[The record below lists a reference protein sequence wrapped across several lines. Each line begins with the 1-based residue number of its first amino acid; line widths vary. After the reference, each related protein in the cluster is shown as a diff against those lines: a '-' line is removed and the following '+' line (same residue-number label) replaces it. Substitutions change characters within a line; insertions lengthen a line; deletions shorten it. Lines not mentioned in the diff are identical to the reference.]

1 MDLTI
6 SFYDNY
12 PNQDL
17 LVQHLERWFT
27 RYTPATASL
36 QMELYKSQ
44 IKSMA
49 ARRAFASVIKPLKS
63 IYDFARPLLNE
74 QLRTQFGLEIDC
86 RYLFLEDI
94 TATQPST
101 EADLQPILLA
111 ALRNFEADKKFHPAS
126 GLYYR
131 TVPFP
136 PEGDGVITGKLEDVC
151 GAKIACSTG
160 FIDITPT
167 AFAHMCRSLDLG
179 GKYLAHVNSML
190 KNKSVVEQA
199 FILKERCR
207 FEVLSHIARMK
218 DDISEEAY
226 NVLLE
231 VAKLDGRA
239 VWGGGPV
246 QYCSAA
252 LFETKDDW
260 GIALHG
266 VLLIESHLKK
276 HQAGVAPDNDDG
288 PLVVYMPGEPRH
300 PIKEYASVAAFLDYL
315 RVSLNDASYRVY
327 FARFIDVKDYSAF
340 FEQLHRTLNPGGS
353 FDPGADLALCRTPW
367 KNHPFKDLYEQAV
380 AKLVVDAEVL
390 AVPVESGTSQSTL
403 DPWKVFTGLIHF
415 GFDLADVFLP
425 ASEVR
430 DLAKDA
436 FVGAEAWIEGDEEK
450 ALNQLYEIGKDLVLT
465 AAPKVAREYERL
477 ARIYEDGKQAV
488 EALKDLLNAAANG
501 DANAPSDGSDED
513 EITDLQPLDLRQLR
527 NLAKPSAFIEGLAQ
541 IKSED
546 GRIRLWKP
554 ELESFEQPD
563 ALPEGASL
571 DDRSLFKA
579 HGTTWLSMGG
589 HYYQIAFDSRRN
601 KWRVVTPD
609 GRHRYSPI
617 LETNGAGAW
626 RAEGEYPMGWDAYQ
640 AFRRLHGDYVPLSDS
655 QIRQILRITQADEAL
670 LRQIHLDKLVPPALL
685 VDCTQR
691 FLIDKE
697 VTDFIDLMQRMGA
710 VEQNVLSDKG
720 VVSSIEPYLDFIVT
734 MPGWPE
740 HRAVRRVDAQGLVL
754 SRHAKVQSATR
765 TVDVIYTPGH
775 MQTLLD
781 TLLRGLQP
789 VEVESLLVNVQTT
802 PSRGQQLAL
811 RIAAQARGRRRSLF
825 DLLYAAKTRSNH
837 PLVKLFK
844 RDFPSLPCRAALEII
859 RMADSVELQRMTSAA
874 RIPLRLAERAREYL
888 QELRI
893 NRALESLYLHME
905 SPDSDVVSLDLI
917 HSLALWPR
925 DLVVELRRNSF
936 EGPLIY
942 RTGGPDTAASD
953 VDVVLVQTG
962 TDYQTF
968 TPQGERT
975 LLGSSR
981 LRTTLSNTLSSQ
993 TRLTHDVHELE
1004 ELLGDL
1010 ATTQR
1015 SKVKRALGMQ
1025 QSKTRI
1031 IWPTRSDD
1039 GRIGYRLSSRVRGLF
1054 NRFRTNAP
1062 AFSPELAVKGLYPQ
1076 FTFHQIT
1083 VFLQALAAG
1092 CTGTVQ
1098 EKKDWVRARLNE
1110 LTEEYATLQHVLDG
1124 WVAQARYAH
1133 PGALPG
1139 VSADAREAARLA
1151 ILACWRRQPESR
1163 IDPNAPDSAHQLNL
1177 VNLEIGALPP
1187 ITANFNHVQALRL
1200 ENIALTTDGA
1210 QAFVWRFPELRRLS
1224 LSNNRIES
1232 VPEVL
1237 DRLTSLRTLT
1247 LSHNPIHV
1255 DGPGMQR
1262 LQRLSL
1268 MKVLLLEGREI
1279 NITATLDV
1287 SRWPALLEIRLRDCG
1302 LPTLPLGLDVRETL
1316 RHVDLRRNQITDID
1330 EQTLRAIAG
1339 RSRLYLRLHQ
1349 NPLNAETVARAA
1361 SLFDE
1366 VALVRMGIS
1375 DIQAD
1380 NWTRTIAQWLAE
1392 TGDEQQHQRWR
1403 DLQQEAGAEPFKLL
1417 VNDLLQTAD
1426 YRDNRRLLTERLWRI
1441 IDAMAGSEAL
1451 QQELFALAAHPETCG
1466 DGTMITF
1473 NMLDIRVQ
1481 VFQLESLPGGKTPVD
1496 MFKLMRGLERLDELE
1511 RIALEDFNARV
1522 VAQPHLDQVEVRLV
1536 YPTRLREELA
1546 LPGQSQ
1552 GMLFEGI
1559 SGVDESMLA
1568 NAKARV
1574 LARESTPEFLQS
1586 LIARKDWMTFLE
1598 DHFQKDF
1605 DKVRLP
1611 FHERQDLL
1619 DGQHETMTDD
1629 DYLNSVNAVFQEL
1642 KRAVDSKALQLTT
1655 DIALLASQPA

>member
-1 MDLTI
+1 MDLDI

-17 LVQHLERWFT
+17 LAQHLEQWFT
-27 RYTPATASL
+27 RYTPDKASL
-36 QMELYKSQ
+36 QMALYKSQ
-44 IKSMA
+44 IKSLA
-49 ARRAFASVIKPLKS
+49 ARRAFATVIKPLKS
-63 IYDFARPLLNE
+63 IHDFALPLLNE
-74 QLRTQFGLEIDC
+74 QLRKEFGLEVDC
-86 RYLFLEDI
+86 RHVYLEDI
-94 TATQPST
+94 AATQPSVQ
-101 EADLQPILLA
+101 ADVQPILLA
-111 ALRNFEADKKFHPAS
+111 ALRNFKADRKFHPAS

-131 TVPFP
+131 TAAFP
-136 PEGDGVITGKLEDVC
+136 PVRDGLIIGKLEDIC

-179 GKYLAHVNSML
+179 GKYLAHVNSVL

-226 NVLLE
+226 RVLLE
-231 VAKLDGRA
+231 VAKPDGRA
-239 VWGGGPV
+239 VWRGGPV

-266 VLLIESHLKK
+266 VLLIESHLAK
-276 HQAGVAPDNDDG
+276 HQAGVAPENDDG

-340 FEQLHRTLNPGGS
+340 FDKLHRTLNPGGS

-380 AKLVVDAEVL
+380 AKLVVDAKEL
-390 AVPVESGTSQSTL
+390 AVPVEYGTSQSTL

-415 GFDLADVFLP
+415 GFDLGDVFLP

-436 FVGAEAWIEGDEEK
+436 FIGAEAWLEGDEEK

-488 EALKDLLNAAANG
+488 EALQDLLKAAANS
-501 DANAPSDGSDED
+501 DASAPSDASNED
-513 EITDLQPLDLRQLR
+513 EITDLHPLELRQLR
-527 NLAKPSAFIEGLAQ
+527 NLAKPSAFVEGLAQ

-546 GRIRLWKP
+546 GRVRLWKP
-554 ELESFEQPD
+554 DLESLQQSYT
-563 ALPEGASL
+563 LPKAAAL
-571 DDRSLFKA
+571 DDRSLFRA
-579 HGTTWLSMGG
+579 HGKTWLSMGS
-589 HYYQIAFDSRRN
+589 HYYQIVFDSRLN

-609 GRHRYSPI
+609 GRQKYSPI

-626 RAEGEYPMGWDAYQ
+626 RAEGENPMGWDAFQ
-640 AFRRLHGDYVPLSDS
+640 AFRRLHGDYVPLTDS

-670 LRQIHLDKLVPPALL
+670 LRQIHMDKLEPPALL
-685 VDCTQR
+685 IDCIQR

-697 VTDFIDLMQRMGA
+697 VTYFIDLMQKMGA
-710 VEQNVLSDKG
+710 VDHSGLSDKG
-720 VVSSIEPYLDFIVT
+720 VISSIDPYLDFIVR

-740 HRAVRRVDAQGLVL
+740 HRALRRVDARGHVL
-754 SRHAKVQSATR
+754 SRHAKGQSASR
-765 TVDVIYTPGH
+765 TVDVVYTPGH
-775 MQTLLD
+775 MQALLAG
-781 TLLRGLQP
+781 LLHGLQP

-802 PSRGQQLAL
+802 PGRAQQLAL
-811 RIAAQARGRRRSLF
+811 RIAAEARGRRRSLF
-825 DLLYAAKTRSNH
+825 DLIYTARTRSPD
-837 PLVKLFK
+837 PLIKLLQ
-844 RDFPSLPCRAALEII
+844 RDFPSLPVRVAREII
-859 RMADSVELQRMTSAA
+859 RLGDSVELQRMSSAG
-874 RIPLRLAERAREYL
+874 RIPLRLAEHAREYV
-888 QELRI
+888 QELRV
-893 NRALESLYLHME
+893 NHALESLYLHLE

-925 DLVVELRRNSF
+925 DLVVEMRKNTF
-936 EGPLIY
+936 DGPLIY
-942 RTGGPDTAASD
+942 RTGGTGTAASD
-953 VDVVLVQTG
+953 VNVVLVQTDN
-962 TDYQTF
+962 DYQTF

-981 LRTTLSNTLSSQ
+981 LRTTLCNTLSSQ

-1010 ATTQR
+1010 ATSQR

-1025 QSKTRI
+1025 QSKPRI

-1054 NRFRTNAP
+1054 NRLRTNAP
-1062 AFSPELAVKGLYPQ
+1062 AYSPELAVKGLYPQ
-1076 FTFHQIT
+1076 FSFHQIA
-1083 VFLQALAAG
+1083 VFLQALAEG
-1092 CTGTVQ
+1092 CTGTTLA
-1098 EKKDWVRARLNE
+1098 KKDWVRARLNE
-1110 LTEEYATLQHVLDG
+1110 LNEEYATLQHVLDG

-1133 PGALPG
+1133 PEPLAG

-1163 IDPNAPDSAHQLNL
+1163 IDSSVADSAHQLNL
-1177 VNLEIGALPP
+1177 VNLDIGALPP

-1200 ENIALTTDGA
+1200 ENIALTSGGA
-1210 QAFVWRFPELRRLS
+1210 QAFVRRFPELRRLS

-1237 DRLTSLRTLT
+1237 DRLTNLRTLT

-1255 DGPGMQR
+1255 DGRGMHC

-1268 MKVLLLEGREI
+1268 LKVLLLEGRDI
-1279 NITATLDV
+1279 NITAPLDV
-1287 SRWPALLEIRLRDCG
+1287 SRWPALVEIRLRDCG

-1339 RSRLYLRLHQ
+1339 RTRLYLRLHQ
-1349 NPLNAETVARAA
+1349 NPLNAQTIARAA
-1361 SLFDE
+1361 ILFDE
-1366 VALVRMGIS
+1366 VALVRMGIGN
-1375 DIQAD
+1375 IQAD
-1380 NWTRTIAQWLAE
+1380 SWARTTAQWLAE
-1392 TGDEQQHQRWR
+1392 TGDEQQHRRWESLQR
-1403 DLQQEAGAEPFKLL
+1403 EPGAEAFKLV
-1417 VNDLLQTAD
+1417 VNDLLLTAD
-1426 YRDNRRLLTERLWRI
+1426 YRDNRRLLTERLWRM
-1441 IDAMAGSEAL
+1441 IDALAGSEAL

-1511 RIALEDFNARV
+1511 RLALEDFNARV
-1522 VAQPHLDQVEVRLV
+1522 VTQPRLDQVEVRLV

-1559 SGVDESMLA
+1559 SGVDESMLDS
-1568 NAKARV
+1568 AKARV

-1598 DHFQKDF
+1598 DHFQQDF

-1629 DYLNSVNAVFQEL
+1629 DYLNNVNTVFQEL
-1642 KRAVDSKALQLTT
+1642 KRAVDRKALQLTA
-1655 DIALLASQPA
+1655 DIALLASEPA

>member
-17 LVQHLERWFT
+17 LVQHLESWFT
-27 RYTPATASL
+27 QYTPATAAL
-36 QMELYKSQ
+36 QMALYKSQ
-44 IKSMA
+44 IKSITA
-49 ARRAFASVIKPLKS
+49 QRAFATAIKPLKS
-63 IYDFARPLLNE
+63 IYDFARPLMNE
-74 QLRTQFGLEIDC
+74 QLRIQFGLEVDC
-86 RYLFLEDI
+86 RHLFLQDI
-94 TATQPST
+94 TATQPAIQ
-101 EADLQPILLA
+101 ADVQPILLV
-111 ALRNFEADKKFHPAS
+111 ALRNFKADKKFHPAS

-136 PEGDGVITGKLEDVC
+136 PERDGLIIGKLEEVC

-179 GKYLAHVNSML
+179 GKYLAHVD
-190 KNKSVVEQA
+190 SVVKRKPELEKA

-207 FEVLSHIARMK
+207 FEVLTHIARMK
-218 DDISEEAY
+218 GDISEEVY
-226 NVLLE
+226 QVLLE
-231 VAKLDGRA
+231 VAKPDGQA
-239 VWGGGPV
+239 VWRGGPV
-246 QYCSAA
+246 QYSAPE
-252 LFETKDDW
+252 LFATKDDW
-260 GIALHG
+260 GTALHG
-266 VLLIESHLKK
+266 VVLIESHRSK
-276 HQAGVAPDNDDG
+276 HKADVAPDNDDVA
-288 PLVVYMPGEPRH
+288 LVVYMPGEPRH
-300 PIKEYASVAAFLDYL
+300 PIKEYPSINAFLDYL
-315 RVSLNDASYRVY
+315 RVNLNDAHYRTY
-327 FARFIDVKDYSAF
+327 FTRFIDAKDCSAF
-340 FEQLHRTLNPGGS
+340 FEKLQRVLNPDGR
-353 FDPGADLALCRTPW
+353 FDPGADLSLYRSLW
-367 KNHPFKDLYEQAV
+367 DGHPFKDLYTQAV
-380 AKLVVDAEVL
+380 AKLIADAKVI
-390 AVPVESGTSQSTL
+390 AVPVESSGSL
-403 DPWKVFTGLIHF
+403 DTFEPLKVIMGIVHF
-415 GFDLADVFLP
+415 GFHLADVFLP

-430 DLAKDA
+430 DLAKDVFIA
-436 FVGAEAWIEGDEEK
+436 SEDWLEGDMEK
-450 ALNQLYEIGKDLVLT
+450 ALRQLYEIGKDLVLA
-465 AAPKVAREYERL
+465 AAPKLAREYERL

-488 EALKDLLNAAANG
+488 EALQDLLKAAADG
-501 DANAPSDGSDED
+501 DANAPSNSSSED
-513 EITDLQPLDLRQLR
+513 EITDLQLLDLRQLR

-546 GRIRLWKP
+546 GRVRLWKP
-554 ELESFEQPD
+554 GLESLEQPYI
-563 ALPEGASL
+563 LPSAAAL
-571 DDRSLFKA
+571 DDHSLFRA
-579 HGTTWLSMGG
+579 HGKTWLSMGG
-589 HYYQIAFDSRRN
+589 HYYQIAFDSRLN
-601 KWRVVTPD
+601 KWRVVTLD
-609 GRHRYSPI
+609 GRQQYSPI

-626 RAEGEYPMGWDAYQ
+626 RAEGEYPMGWDAYK
-640 AFRRLHGDYVPLSDS
+640 AFRRLHGDYVPLTNS
-655 QIRQILRITQADEAL
+655 QIRKILRITQTDEAL
-670 LRQIHLDKLVPPALL
+670 LRQIHMDKLVPPALL
-685 VDCTQR
+685 IDCTQR

-697 VTDFIDLMQRMGA
+697 VTAFIDLMQKMGA
-710 VEQNVLSDKG
+710 VEHSGLSDNG

-740 HRAVRRVDAQGLVL
+740 HRALRRVDAQGQVL
-754 SRHAKVQSATR
+754 SRHTKGQSASR
-765 TVDVIYTPGH
+765 TVDVVYTPGR
-775 MQTLLD
+775 MLAFLD
-781 TLLRGLQP
+781 ALLRGLQP
-789 VEVESLLVNVQTT
+789 VEVESLLVNARPT
-802 PSRGQQLAL
+802 PGRGQQLAL
-811 RIAAQARGRRRSLF
+811 RIAAQVRGQRRSLF
-825 DLLYAAKTRSNH
+825 DLLYAAKTRSAD
-837 PLVKLFK
+837 PLVKLLK
-844 RDFPSLPCRAALEII
+844 RDFPSLPFRAAVEII
-859 RMADSVELQRMTSAA
+859 RLADSVELQRMSSAA
-874 RIPLRLAERAREYL
+874 RIPLRLAEHAREYL
-888 QELRI
+888 QQLRI
-893 NRALESLYLHME
+893 NHALESLYLHME

-925 DLVVELRRNSF
+925 DLVVEMRRNTF
-936 EGPLIY
+936 DGPLIY
-942 RTGGPDTAASD
+942 RTGGTGTSASA
-953 VDVVLVQTG
+953 VNVVLVQTG

-975 LLGSSR
+975 LLGNSR
-981 LRTTLSNTLSSQ
+981 LRTTLSNTLTSQ

-1010 ATTQR
+1010 ATSQR

-1025 QSKTRI
+1025 QTKPRV
-1031 IWPTRSDD
+1031 IWPSRSDD
-1039 GRIGYRLSSRVRGLF
+1039 GRVGYQLSGRVRGLF
-1054 NRFRTNAP
+1054 NRLRTNAP

-1076 FTFHQIT
+1076 FTFHQIA
-1083 VFLQALAAG
+1083 VFLQVLAAG
-1092 CTGTVQ
+1092 STGTAQ

-1110 LTEEYATLQHVLDG
+1110 LTEEFTTLQHVLDG

-1133 PGALPG
+1133 PEPLAG
-1139 VSADAREAARLA
+1139 VSADAREAARIA

-1163 IDPNAPDSAHQLNL
+1163 IDPNATDSAHQLNL
-1177 VNLEIGALPP
+1177 VNLQIGALPP

-1210 QAFVWRFPELRRLS
+1210 QVFIRRFPELRRLS

-1237 DRLTSLRTLT
+1237 DRLTNLRTLT
-1247 LSHNPIHV
+1247 LSYNPIHV
-1255 DGPGMQR
+1255 DGRGMQR

-1268 MKVLLLEGREI
+1268 MKVLLLEGRDI
-1279 NITATLDV
+1279 NITAPLDV

-1339 RSRLYLRLHQ
+1339 RTRLYLRLHQ
-1349 NPLNAETVARAA
+1349 NPLNAETVTRAA
-1361 SLFDE
+1361 ALFDE
-1366 VALVRMGIS
+1366 VALMRMGIGNV
-1375 DIQAD
+1375 QAD
-1380 NWTRTIAQWLAE
+1380 NWARSPAEWLSE
-1392 TGDEQQHQRWR
+1392 TGDEQQHQRWES
-1403 DLQQEAGAEPFKLL
+1403 LQREAGAEPFVLL

-1426 YRDNRRLLTERLWRI
+1426 YRDNRRLLTERLWQM

-1522 VAQPHLDQVEVRLV
+1522 VTQPRLDQVEVRLV

-1552 GMLFEGI
+1552 GMLFAGI
-1559 SGVDESMLA
+1559 SGVDESMLDSA
-1568 NAKARV
+1568 RARV

-1619 DGQHETMTDD
+1619 DAQHETMTDD

-1655 DIALLASQPA
+1655 DIALLASEPA